1 MTLIDRCIPLY
12 VWFAAA
18 FGMISMIL
26 GALNFGMLAVTL
38 ITVKGIYIPTWMIP
52 VVATAII
59 VYCIIMGFVMERYD
73 IMNRILDHQNRN
85 QNPQMKQIS
94 DDVAEIK
101 KMLEEK

>member
-1 MTLIDRCIPLY
+1 
-12 VWFAAA
+12 
-18 FGMISMIL
+18 
-26 GALNFGMLAVTL
+26 
-38 ITVKGIYIPTWMIP
+38 VKGIYIPTWMIP